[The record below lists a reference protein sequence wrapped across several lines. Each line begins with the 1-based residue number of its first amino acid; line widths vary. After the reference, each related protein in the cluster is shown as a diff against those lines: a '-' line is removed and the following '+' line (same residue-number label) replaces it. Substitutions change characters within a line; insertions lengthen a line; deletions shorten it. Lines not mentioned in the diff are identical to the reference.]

1 MDIKLLQ
8 GSPFRSLAL
17 ASVAC
22 LLGAASTGAS
32 QPAHGVPSVTVSY
45 GDLNL
50 STTQGAN
57 ALYQRIRLA
66 ADTVCGYKGR
76 TLLEQQLWMS
86 CFNEAVE
93 RAVGAV
99 DNPALT
105 SVHAHTSRRSV

>member
-1 MDIKLLQ
+1 MEIKLLQ

-17 ASVAC
+17 ASLAC
-22 LLGAASTGAS
+22 LLTAASAGAS
-32 QPAHGVPSVTVSY
+32 QPAREVPSVTVSY

-50 STTQGAN
+50 STTEGAN

-66 ADTVCGYKGR
+66 ADSVCGYQGR
-76 TLLEQQLWMS
+76 TLLERQLWMS

-99 DNPALT
+99 GNPTLT
-105 SVHAHTSRRSV
+105 SVHARTSRRSV